1 MARTALRFRFGA
13 AFGMLAAAGLA
24 TTLMTASISAQV
36 GRMPEGFTPI
46 FNGRD
51 LAGWHP
57 SRTTHHGTTPLCIVE
72 NGVLIMKQN
81 PFGQGGLLVTDKTY
95 KDFELYLE
103 ANPDA
108 DFNSGIFLRSTESG
122 SGYQV
127 ELVWPGNAGALIG
140 ERMRVSKPE
149 YIGPVTDVTTV
160 WKEGQFNTFRIR
172 MVGEAPRVTLW
183 INDTKMWELQMPKN
197 DQIAGVYGGQI
208 GLQLHWTTTYS
219 DASGSGGSSR
229 PWLVQRFRNIA
240 IKELK

>member
-1 MARTALRFRFGA
+1 MTRTNSRSR
-13 AFGMLAAAGLA
+13 LAAAVAPYAATALAALLA
-24 TTLMTASISAQV
+24 TSRVSAQ
-36 GRMPEGFTPI
+36 GGTIPAGFTPI
-46 FNGRD
+46 FNGKD
-51 LAGWHP
+51 LTGWHP

-72 NGVLIMKQN
+72 GGVLIMKQN
-81 PFGQGGLLVTDKTY
+81 PFGQGGLLMTDKTY

-127 ELVWPGNAGALIG
+127 ELVWPGSAGALIG
-140 ERMRVSKPE
+140 ERMRVSQPA
-149 YIGPVTDVTTV
+149 YIGPVTDVKTV
-160 WKEGQFNTFRIR
+160 WKEGQFNSFRIR

-208 GLQLHWTTTYS
+208 GLQLHWTATYS
-219 DASGSGGSSR
+219 EASGSGGSDR